1 MGLIDEIRG
10 IEHSS
15 RLMQLTRMFC
25 ITFTCL
31 ALTAGAQDQQTQQPS
46 PLPPPAETSEARQT
60 RVLTV
65 DEAVRL
71 ALEHNL
77 DIQIQRYNPII
88 NQFTLDGSYSFYEP
102 TFNFRAVRNFNSSP
116 GGVNPQTG
124 LPFTANER
132 TQDTYVPDFS
142 GTLPWTG
149 LRYDV
154 SGPLS
159 RTVGNSVGL
168 GNKFSSDPGITLTQ
182 PVLKNF
188 LIDQNRYTVM
198 LNKNTL
204 KTSEEA
210 VRLQIMK
217 TVENVKAAY
226 YNLIYARE
234 QVKVNVKALE
244 LSEQL
249 LAENRKRV
257 QVGALAPLDEKQA
270 ESKAATSRADL
281 LFAEQNL
288 ASQENIVKNLLT
300 DNFSEWAFVTPIPS
314 ESLVAVP
321 AQLNLQESWRVGL
334 AQRPEIIEQRLNL
347 ERQNITVRFTRNQL
361 YPEVDL
367 VGSYGRN
374 ALAPTLADNFGGI
387 RDGNNPF
394 HSYGVTITIPLGNT
408 AARNN
413 YSGAKAQ
420 VKQVLLQ
427 LKQQEQ
433 TIVVEI
439 DNDIKVVRSSLQRV
453 DATRQARIYAE
464 TALEAEQKKLENGKS
479 TSFVV
484 LQLQSNLTTAR
495 SAEIRALADYNI
507 ALEQLALDEG
517 TILDKNHIELKI
529 K

>member
-1 MGLIDEIRG
+1 MGSIDEITK
-10 IEHSS
+10 IKHPA

-25 ITFTCL
+25 ITFAGL
-31 ALTAGAQDQQTQQPS
+31 ALTAGAQDQQPPTSQ
-46 PLPPPAETSEARQT
+46 LPPPQDLSEARQT

-65 DEAVRL
+65 EEAVRL

-77 DIQIQRYNPII
+77 DIQIQRYNPIV
-88 NQFTLDGSYSFYEP
+88 NQFLLESGYGIYEP
-102 TFNFRAVRNFNSSP
+102 AFNFRAVRNFNSSP
-116 GGVNPQTG
+116 GGINPQTG

-132 TQDTYVPDFS
+132 TQDTYVPDIA

-149 LRYDV
+149 LTYDL

-168 GNKFSSDPGITLTQ
+168 GSKFASDPGITLTQ
-182 PVLKNF
+182 PLLKNF
-188 LIDQNRYTVM
+188 LIDKYRYQI
-198 LNKNTL
+198 LLSKNTL

-210 VRLQIMK
+210 VRLQIM
-217 TVENVKAAY
+217 TVVENVKAAY

-244 LSEQL
+244 LNEQL
-249 LAENRKRV
+249 LTENRKRV

-270 ESKAATSRADL
+270 ESQAAISRADL
-281 LFAEQNL
+281 LLAEQNL

-321 AQLNLQESWRVGL
+321 VQLSLQESWRAGL
-334 AQRPEIIEQRLNL
+334 AQRPEIIEQKLNL
-347 ERQNITVRFTRNQL
+347 ERQNITVRYNHNQL
-361 YPEVDL
+361 FPEVDL

-374 ALAPTLADNFGGI
+374 ALAPTLDQNFGGI

-394 HSYGVTITIPLGNT
+394 YSYGVSITIPLGNI
-408 AARNN
+408 AARNS
-413 YSGAKAQ
+413 YSAAKAQ

-427 LKQQEQ
+427 LKKQEQ
-433 TIVVEI
+433 TIVVQI

-453 DATRQARIYAE
+453 DATRAARIYAE

-484 LQLQSNLTTAR
+484 L
-495 SAEIRALADYNI
+495 
-507 ALEQLALDEG
+507 
-517 TILDKNHIELKI
+517 
-529 K
+529 